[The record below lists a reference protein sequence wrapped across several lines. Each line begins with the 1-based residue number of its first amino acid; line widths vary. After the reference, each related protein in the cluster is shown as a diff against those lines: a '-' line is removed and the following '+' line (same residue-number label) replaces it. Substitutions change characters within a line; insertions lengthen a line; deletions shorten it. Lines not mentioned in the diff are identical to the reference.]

1 VSAAVLTGQGLTKSF
16 WGQLALDDVNLELA
30 PGSVLGLVGEN
41 GAGKSTLLNLLSGC
55 LAPDSGELVVRGRP
69 ARPRSYLDATALG
82 IFRVFQEPA
91 LVASMS
97 VAENLFLAHEDLF
110 ISRGMLSTRRMRASA
125 REVLDRFDHGWIDVD
140 RPAGEY
146 EFATRQVL
154 EIIKAFALSEVLGV
168 DEPVILLDEPTA
180 GLAREEIDFL
190 FALLQRVRG
199 SAALVFVSHRLSE
212 VLELSDRLLV
222 LKDGRTVAAMP
233 SAGVEEKQLHMH
245 MVGRVRDEQFYR
257 EGRQLDAGA
266 AEARLRAERLTL
278 PGWFEGVDLEVK
290 AGEIVGVA
298 GVLGSGK
305 SQLAQA
311 LFGMHRDAT
320 GTVEID
326 GRPTERLDIGR
337 MMRLGVGYVTPDRQD
352 EGVIGCLPVSWNITL
367 AELSTSGRGV
377 VGRRRER
384 ARAHELVERLRVKTG
399 GLDEPVESLSGGNQ
413 QKVVIARWLCFGVR
427 ILVLDNPTRG
437 IDAGAKEEIYALL
450 RELAEQ
456 GTAILIVSDDL
467 LEVIGLSNRI
477 LVMKDGHVV
486 REVPSPVEAK
496 PHETD
501 LVAAMV

>member
-1 VSAAVLTGQGLTKSF
+1 VSAAVLTAQGLTKSF
-16 WGQLALDDVNLELA
+16 WGQRAVDDVSLELA

-55 LAPDSGELVVRGRP
+55 LAPDGGELVVRGRP

-97 VAENLFLAHEDLF
+97 VGENLFLAHEDLF
-110 ISRGMLSTRRMRASA
+110 LSRGMLRTRQMRTSA
-125 REVLDRFDHGWIDVD
+125 REVLERFGHGWIDVD

-154 EIIKAFALSEVLGV
+154 EIIKAFALSELLGV
-168 DEPVILLDEPTA
+168 DQPVILLDEPTA

-190 FALLQRVRG
+190 FALLERVRD

-212 VLELSDRLLV
+212 VLELSDQLLV

-233 SAGVEEKQLHMH
+233 TAGVDEKQLHMH

-257 EGRQLDAGA
+257 EGRQLETGVA
-266 AEARLRAERLTL
+266 ATRLRAERLAL
-278 PGWFEGVDLEVK
+278 PGWFESVDLEVK

-326 GRPTERLDIGR
+326 GRPAERLDIGR

-367 AELSTSGRGV
+367 AALSRSREGLVR
-377 VGRRRER
+377 RRRER
-384 ARAHELVERLRVKTG
+384 VRAQELVERLRVKTG

-477 LVMKDGHVV
+477 LVMKDGRVV
-486 REVPSPVEAK
+486 RELPSPVEAK